1 MRANRTLR
9 SLAAVAL
16 LAAPPALARSPEP
29 APTVPLLIGAGEA
42 EAVIRLG
49 RPDIARREAGGA
61 VWTYRRPGCALFLY
75 LRQEGSELR
84 VTGAA
89 AGPRRRGQPAP
100 DTDACL
106 AAVAAAK
113 L

>member
-1 MRANRTLR
+1 MCANRR
-9 SLAAVAL
+9 AWSLAAAL
-16 LAAPPALARSPEP
+16 LLVAPPAWAQPAKQ

-61 VWTYRRPGCALFLY
+61 VWTYRRPSCALFLY
-75 LRQEGSELR
+75 LRAQGPDLR

-100 DTDACL
+100 DTNACL
-106 AAVAAAK
+106 AAVAADK
-113 L
+113 R